1 MYGKTGENNWR
12 AFFNPI
18 SHFICTNITE
28 RTGKGNNVPTYVVA
42 YSMHTQFSANKSEK
56 ILLHKSIPIGLT

>member
-1 MYGKTGENNWR
+1 MFGKTGENNWR

-42 YSMHTQFSANKSEK
+42 YSMY
-56 ILLHKSIPIGLT
+56 LLSIIYICIKERHNRVQSLLN

>member
-1 MYGKTGENNWR
+1 MYGKTEENNCR

-42 YSMHTQFSANKSEK
+42 YSMYLVLYICIKERHNRVQS
-56 ILLHKSIPIGLT
+56 LLN

>member
-1 MYGKTGENNWR
+1 MYGKTGANNWR

-42 YSMHTQFSANKSEK
+42 YSMY
-56 ILLHKSIPIGLT
+56 LLSIIYICIKERHNRVQSLLN